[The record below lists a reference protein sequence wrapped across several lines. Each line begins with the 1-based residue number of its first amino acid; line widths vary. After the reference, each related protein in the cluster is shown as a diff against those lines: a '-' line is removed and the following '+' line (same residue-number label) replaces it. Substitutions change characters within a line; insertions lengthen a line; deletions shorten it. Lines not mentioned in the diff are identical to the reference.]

1 MDERNFELIDKY
13 LRREMTPEERLNFE
27 QEALN
32 NPELRRETELTYR
45 IKRSLADR
53 QQKLH
58 RTAHC
63 EIKKK
68 YKIAGAATAASIAA
82 VLAVGF
88 FLTKP
93 AQITEVNSEIIAA
106 NTSVNAPET
115 LKKKSEEAIVTVK
128 KSISKGKEE
137 VAIAEVTKLE
147 DENIIPTLSDVSA
160 GKFVVSQPMEV
171 EDADVLSKDAY
182 ELHWLKIRSLIAI
195 GKKEEAIQ
203 LLMSFVQIEGIHK
216 AAADSLLQKM
226 K

>member
-68 YKIAGAATAASIAA
+68 YKIAGAATTASIAA

-93 AQITEVNSEIIAA
+93 AQTTEVNSEIIAA

-128 KSISKGKEE
+128 KSISEGKEE

-147 DENIIPTLSDVSA
+147 DENIIPTLSDISA

>member
-1 MDERNFELIDKY
+1 M
-13 LRREMTPEERLNFE
+13 
-27 QEALN
+27 
-32 NPELRRETELTYR
+32 
-45 IKRSLADR
+45 
-53 QQKLH
+53 H

-128 KSISKGKEE
+128 KSISEGKEE

-195 GKKEEAIQ
+195 GKKKEAIQ

>member
-93 AQITEVNSEIIAA
+93 AQNTKVSSEIIAA
-106 NTSVNAPET
+106 NTSVDAPET

-128 KSISKGKEE
+128 KSISEGKEE

>member
-13 LRREMTPEERLNFE
+13 LRREMTLEERLNFE

-53 QQKLH
+53 QRKLH

-93 AQITEVNSEIIAA
+93 AHNTEVSSEIIAA
-106 NTSVNAPET
+106 NTSVSAPET

-128 KSISKGKEE
+128 KSISEGKEE

>member
-45 IKRSLADR
+45 IKRSLANR

-68 YKIAGAATAASIAA
+68 YKIAGAATTASIAA

-128 KSISKGKEE
+128 KSISEGKEE

-147 DENIIPTLSDVSA
+147 DENIIPTLSDISA

-203 LLMSFVQIEGIHK
+203 LLMSFVQIEGIHM

>member
-45 IKRSLADR
+45 IKRSLANR

-82 VLAVGF
+82 VLAVWF

-93 AQITEVNSEIIAA
+93 AQNTDVSSEIIAA

-128 KSISKGKEE
+128 KSISEGKEE

-195 GKKEEAIQ
+195 GKKDEAIQ

>member
-13 LRREMTPEERLNFE
+13 LRKEMTPEERLNFE
-27 QEALN
+27 LEALN
-32 NPELRRETELTYR
+32 NPELRRETELTDR

-53 QQKLH
+53 QRKLH
-58 RTAHC
+58 KTARC

-68 YKIAGAATAASIAA
+68 YKIVGIASVASIAMI
-82 VLAVGF
+82 LAIWF
-88 FLTKP
+88 FFSKPTQNTNVKNELTEST
-93 AQITEVNSEIIAA
+93 ATVNS
-106 NTSVNAPET
+106 PET
-115 LKKKSEEAIVTVK
+115 LKKKSEETIVTVK
-128 KSISKGKEE
+128 KYISEGKAEA
-137 VAIAEVTKLE
+137 AIAEVTKLE

-160 GKFVVSQPMEV
+160 GKFVVSQPMET

-203 LLMSFVQIEGIHK
+203 LLMSFIQIEGKYK
-216 AAADSLLQKM
+216 ATADSILLKM

>member
-45 IKRSLADR
+45 IKRSLANR

-68 YKIAGAATAASIAA
+68 YKIAGAATTASIAA

-128 KSISKGKEE
+128 KSISEGKEE

-147 DENIIPTLSDVSA
+147 NENIIPTLSDVSA

-195 GKKEEAIQ
+195 DKKEEAIQ

>member
-68 YKIAGAATAASIAA
+68 YKIAGAATTASIAA

-128 KSISKGKEE
+128 KSISEGKEE

-147 DENIIPTLSDVSA
+147 DENIIPTLSDISA

>member
-45 IKRSLADR
+45 IKRSLANR

-128 KSISKGKEE
+128 KSISEGKEE

-147 DENIIPTLSDVSA
+147 DENIIPTLSDISA

>member
-53 QQKLH
+53 QRKLH

-128 KSISKGKEE
+128 KSISEGKEE

>member
-53 QQKLH
+53 QRKLH

-93 AQITEVNSEIIAA
+93 TQNTEVSSEIIAA
-106 NTSVNAPET
+106 NTSVDAPET

-128 KSISKGKEE
+128 KSISEGKEE

-147 DENIIPTLSDVSA
+147 DENIIPTLSDISA
-160 GKFVVSQPMEV
+160 GKFVVSHHMEV

>member
-128 KSISKGKEE
+128 KSISEGKEE

-171 EDADVLSKDAY
+171 EDADVLSQDAY

>member
-45 IKRSLADR
+45 IKRSLANR

-68 YKIAGAATAASIAA
+68 YKIAGAATTASIAA

-128 KSISKGKEE
+128 KSISEGKEE

-147 DENIIPTLSDVSA
+147 NENIIPTLSDVSA

>member
-13 LRREMTPEERLNFE
+13 LRREMTPEERINFE

-45 IKRSLADR
+45 IKRSLANR

-88 FLTKP
+88 FLTKS

-128 KSISKGKEE
+128 KSISEGKEE

>member
-63 EIKKK
+63 EIKKN
-68 YKIAGAATAASIAA
+68 YKLAGAATTASIAA

-93 AQITEVNSEIIAA
+93 AQTTEVNSEIIAA

-128 KSISKGKEE
+128 KSISEGKEE

-147 DENIIPTLSDVSA
+147 DENIIPTLSDISA

>member
-45 IKRSLADR
+45 IKRSLANR

-68 YKIAGAATAASIAA
+68 YKIAGAATTASIAA

-93 AQITEVNSEIIAA
+93 AQTTEVNSEIIAA

-128 KSISKGKEE
+128 KSISEGKEE

>member
-13 LRREMTPEERLNFE
+13 LRREMTPEERINFE

-45 IKRSLADR
+45 IKRSLANR

-82 VLAVGF
+82 VLAVWF

-93 AQITEVNSEIIAA
+93 AQNTDVSSEIIAA

-128 KSISKGKEE
+128 KSISEGKEE

>member
-45 IKRSLADR
+45 IKRSLANR

-68 YKIAGAATAASIAA
+68 YKIAGAATTASIAA

-128 KSISKGKEE
+128 KSISEGKEE

-147 DENIIPTLSDVSA
+147 DENIIPTLSDISA

>member
-13 LRREMTPEERLNFE
+13 LRKEMTPEERLNFE
-27 QEALN
+27 LEALN
-32 NPELRRETELTYR
+32 NPELRRETELTDR

-53 QQKLH
+53 QRKLH
-58 RTAHC
+58 KTARC

-68 YKIAGAATAASIAA
+68 YKIAGIASVASIAMI
-82 VLAVGF
+82 LAIWF
-88 FLTKP
+88 FFSKPTQNANVKNELTVST
-93 AQITEVNSEIIAA
+93 ATVNS
-106 NTSVNAPET
+106 PET

-128 KSISKGKEE
+128 KYISEGKAEA
-137 VAIAEVTKLE
+137 AIAEVTKLE

-160 GKFVVSQPMEV
+160 GKFVVSQPMET

-203 LLMSFVQIEGIHK
+203 LLMSFVQIEGKYK
-216 AAADSLLQKM
+216 ATADSILLKM

>member
-45 IKRSLADR
+45 IKRSLANR

-68 YKIAGAATAASIAA
+68 YKIAGAATTASIAA

-93 AQITEVNSEIIAA
+93 AQTTEVNSEIIAA

-128 KSISKGKEE
+128 KSISEGKEE

-147 DENIIPTLSDVSA
+147 DENIIPTLSDISA

>member
-45 IKRSLADR
+45 IKRSLANR

-93 AQITEVNSEIIAA
+93 AQNTDVSSEIIAA
-106 NTSVNAPET
+106 NTSVDAPET

-128 KSISKGKEE
+128 KSISEGKEE

-147 DENIIPTLSDVSA
+147 DENIIPTLSGISA
-160 GKFVVSQPMEV
+160 GKFVVSHHMEV

>member
-53 QQKLH
+53 QRKLH

-93 AQITEVNSEIIAA
+93 AQNTEVGSEIIAA

-128 KSISKGKEE
+128 KSISEGKEE

-171 EDADVLSKDAY
+171 EDADVLSKYAY

>member
-128 KSISKGKEE
+128 KSISEGKEE

-147 DENIIPTLSDVSA
+147 DENIIPTLSDISA

>member
-106 NTSVNAPET
+106 NTSVNVPET

-128 KSISKGKEE
+128 KSISEGKEE

-182 ELHWLKIRSLIAI
+182 ELHWLKIQSLIAI

-216 AAADSLLQKM
+216 AVADSLLQKM

>member
-68 YKIAGAATAASIAA
+68 YKIAGAATTASIAA

-128 KSISKGKEE
+128 KSISEGKEE

-195 GKKEEAIQ
+195 GKREEAIQ

>member
-53 QQKLH
+53 QRKLH

-128 KSISKGKEE
+128 KSISEGKEE

-171 EDADVLSKDAY
+171 EDADVLSQDAY

>member
-106 NTSVNAPET
+106 NTSVNVPET

-128 KSISKGKEE
+128 KSISEGKEE

-195 GKKEEAIQ
+195 GKKKEAIQ

>member
-128 KSISKGKEE
+128 KSISEGKEE